1 MTNRS
6 THFDEIERLLREAL
20 GDYAP
25 PAPER
30 VWKRVEARLHKR
42 RRPLIGWWLAGMGL
56 AVLLG
61 GLAMR
66 KMQGDKPT
74 VAAPQAAAPVVGSS
88 VNAFENTVAN
98 AALLPGGDVPV
109 RQMPTDDALPMR
121 KHSVLQK
128 QATQT
133 SPEQVFQL
141 ITPINAVVADSGQV
155 MADSFDTSDVIVLSP
170 LPTLPPPQLAI
181 AQRIESLSSLTVEI
195 PRRARS
201 NQWSVG
207 LHIAP
212 VWQWQKLAGMNQ
224 TGHIPVAEHT
234 QNPATGLQSGI
245 SIAYQLNPRWRVES
259 GLWQQTTTH
268 IYSDIATL
276 RLMDGINLNPNDPGA
291 KQYEFRYA
299 LPSNGGI
306 PTEVVLLMEE
316 VDPTSHI
323 PNDEPF
329 VVTMQTRLRS
339 TEWLVPLSMQ
349 RLLGYGRWKSTLR
362 GGAMLGFSGRANAQ
376 VKQFSKAHT
385 GLYFPDGHIPVVTI
399 VDYNKMALHYLF
411 GAGIEYR
418 LAPRWRLS
426 FEQLLTGRRG
436 QTSISASAGLFYH
449 F

>member
-30 VWKRVEARLHKR
+30 VWKRVETRLTKR
-42 RRPLIGWWLAGMGL
+42 RRPVIWWWLSGIAL

-61 GLAMR
+61 GLAMQ

-74 VAAPQAAAPVVGSS
+74 DAAPQAVAPVESS
-88 VNAFENTVAN
+88 SMSAFENTAAN
-98 AALLPGGDVPV
+98 AALLPGGDVSI
-109 RQMPTDDALPMR
+109 RKIPTNDALPMQ
-121 KHSVLQK
+121 KHGMLK
-128 QATQT
+128 KEAAPIN
-133 SPEQVFQL
+133 PEQVFQVFA
-141 ITPINAVVADSGQV
+141 PINAVLADSEQV
-155 MADSFDTSDVIVLSP
+155 MADSFDALDAIVLSP
-170 LPTLPPPQLAI
+170 LPTLPPQQLAI
-181 AQRIESLSSLTVEI
+181 AQTTEPLSSLTVET

-245 SIAYQLNPRWRVES
+245 SIAYQPTPRWRVET

-276 RLMDGINLNPNDPGA
+276 RLMDGVNLNPNDPGA

-306 PTEVVLLMEE
+306 PTEVVLLVEE

-339 TEWLVPLSMQ
+339 TEWLVPLSVQ

-376 VKQFSKAHT
+376 VEQFSKAHT

-399 VDYNKMALHYLF
+399 VDYNKVVLHYLF

>member
-30 VWKRVEARLHKR
+30 VWKRVEARLTKR
-42 RRPLIGWWLAGMGL
+42 RRPVIWWWLSGMAL
-56 AVLLG
+56 AILLG

-66 KMQGDKPT
+66 KMQGDKPA
-74 VAAPQAAAPVVGSS
+74 VAAPQAAAPVEGSS

-98 AALLPGGDVPV
+98 AALLPGGNVPI
-109 RQMPTDDALPMR
+109 RQIPTDGALPMQKR
-121 KHSVLQK
+121 SVLTK
-128 QATQT
+128 EAAPIN
-133 SPEQVFQL
+133 PEQVFQV
-141 ITPINAVVADSGQV
+141 IAAVVADSEQV
-155 MADSFDTSDVIVLSP
+155 VADSFDASDAIVLSP

-181 AQRIESLSSLTVEI
+181 AQRTEPLSSLTVETS
-195 PRRARS
+195 RRARL

-245 SIAYQLNPRWRVES
+245 SIAYQPTPRWRVET

-276 RLMDGINLNPNDPGA
+276 RLMDGVNLNPNDPGA

-306 PTEVVLLMEE
+306 PTEVVLLVEE

-339 TEWLVPLSMQ
+339 TEWLVPLSVQ

-362 GGAMLGFSGRANAQ
+362 GGAMLGFSGHANAQ
-376 VKQFSKAHT
+376 VEQFSKAHT

-399 VDYNKMALHYLF
+399 VDYNKVVLHYLF
-411 GAGIEYR
+411 GAGIEYG